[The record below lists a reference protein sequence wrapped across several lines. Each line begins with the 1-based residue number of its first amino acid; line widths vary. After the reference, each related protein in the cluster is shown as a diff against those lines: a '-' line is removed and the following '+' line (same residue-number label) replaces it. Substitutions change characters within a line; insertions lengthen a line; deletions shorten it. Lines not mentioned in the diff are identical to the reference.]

1 MEAMGRLAGGISHDF
16 NNLLGV
22 MIGYSDLMLAST
34 SLDDRTRHQIEQ
46 VKKAGHRAA
55 SLTGQLLAFSR
66 KQVLTPKVLDLNT
79 VVSETSKMLH
89 RLLGEDIELITKL
102 APVLDHVKADPTQIE
117 QVIMNL
123 VINARDAMPRGGK
136 LIIETANAELD
147 RAFGQ
152 HLRVEVQPGNYVLL
166 AVSDT
171 GIGMDRKT
179 QARIFEPFFTTK
191 DKGKGTGLG
200 LATVY
205 GIVRQSGGYIWVYSE
220 VGEGTTFK
228 IYIPRFNE
236 MPKEVQPEAITPLAT
251 ASGTI
256 LLVEDEESLRDVS
269 HQLLKSMGYT
279 VIEAANGADAIRIA
293 SQCSD
298 PIDLL
303 ITDVVMP
310 GMNGRELAEL
320 LLASRS
326 RMRVLYVSGHTDDA
340 IVHYSIHDHGM
351 AFLQKP
357 FTRDGLAKKI
367 QEMLG
372 ASGGTTDRA
381 SWSLPM
387 SADPGVGLRL
397 LVIDDEAQNLGLIES
412 ALEQQGLEILTA
424 TDPEAGL
431 ALFQE
436 ERPEIVLLDL
446 VMPKMNGMDLLEQII
461 ASDPGAEVILMTGHY
476 SAESAV
482 EAIRKGAADYLTKP
496 LDVGALRD
504 RVFALVNEHR
514 SRRFA
519 SQLDQQMVDTFQLEG
534 IVGRS
539 PLIMDVF
546 ATIRRVAPHFRTAL
560 ITGET
565 GTGKE
570 LVAHALHRLSPV
582 SDKTFAVCNCSALV
596 ETLFESELFGHVRGA
611 FTGATQDKVGL
622 FEYAHQGT
630 VFLDEIGDMPLA
642 GQAKLLRVLQN
653 QEVQRV
659 GSPTPAKSGRAL
671 HSRNQQGFA
680 CPHARAY
687 VPRRS
692 LLPSVHA
699 GNYAART
706 G

>member
-1 MEAMGRLAGGISHDF
+1 
-16 NNLLGV
+16 
-22 MIGYSDLMLAST
+22 
-34 SLDDRTRHQIEQ
+34 
-46 VKKAGHRAA
+46 
-55 SLTGQLLAFSR
+55 
-66 KQVLTPKVLDLNT
+66 
-79 VVSETSKMLH
+79 
-89 RLLGEDIELITKL
+89 
-102 APVLDHVKADPTQIE
+102 
-117 QVIMNL
+117 
-123 VINARDAMPRGGK
+123 
-136 LIIETANAELD
+136 
-147 RAFGQ
+147 
-152 HLRVEVQPGNYVLL
+152 
-166 AVSDT
+166 
-171 GIGMDRKT
+171 
-179 QARIFEPFFTTK
+179 
-191 DKGKGTGLG
+191 
-200 LATVY
+200 
-205 GIVRQSGGYIWVYSE
+205 
-220 VGEGTTFK
+220 
-228 IYIPRFNE
+228 
-236 MPKEVQPEAITPLAT
+236 
-251 ASGTI
+251 
-256 LLVEDEESLRDVS
+256 
-269 HQLLKSMGYT
+269 
-279 VIEAANGADAIRIA
+279 
-293 SQCSD
+293 
-298 PIDLL
+298 
-303 ITDVVMP
+303 
-310 GMNGRELAEL
+310 
-320 LLASRS
+320 
-326 RMRVLYVSGHTDDA
+326 
-340 IVHYSIHDHGM
+340 
-351 AFLQKP
+351 
-357 FTRDGLAKKI
+357 
-367 QEMLG
+367 
-372 ASGGTTDRA
+372 
-381 SWSLPM
+381 M
-387 SADPGVGLRL
+387 SADADIGLRL
-397 LVIDDEAQNLGLIES
+397 LVIDDEPQNLGLIQS

-431 ALFQE
+431 AIFQE

-582 SDKTFAVCNCSALV
+582 LDKTFAVCNCSALV

-659 GSPTPAKSGRAL
+659 GSPKPRKVDVRFIAATNKDLRAL
-671 HSRNQQGFA
+671 MHEHTFREDLYYRLSMLEITLPGLVDRKEDLPLLQRYFIEKFA
-680 CPHARAY
+680 AQYNKPVRGMTRRAQALLGRHDWPGNVRELENVIGKACMMVEGTVIDIKDLPPHLRRAPVRARAEDDNLLSMEEVQERHLLKVLERVDGDKSRAAEVLGISRSTLY
-687 VPRRS
+687 NILARMELPRK
-692 LLPSVHA
+692 A
-699 GNYAART
+699 N
-706 G
+706 